1 MPQRIGT
8 VTFLVHD
15 QDEAIR
21 WFTEALGFELVEDTK
36 VPSGARWVLVSP
48 AGGET
53 PRLLLA
59 LAGTDAE
66 RARVGA
72 QAGGR
77 VLLFLETDDFARD
90 HARMIAA
97 GIRFR
102 EAPRREP
109 WGTVAVFDDLYGQGW
124 DLIQPAR

>member
-21 WFTEALGFELVEDTK
+21 WFTEALGFELVENTK
-36 VPSGARWVLVSP
+36 LPSGARWVLVGPS
-48 AGGET
+48 GGQG

-59 LAGTDAE
+59 LAATDAE
-66 RARVGA
+66 RARVGG
-72 QAGGR
+72 QAAGR
-77 VLLFLETDDFARD
+77 VALFLETDDFARD
-90 HARMIAA
+90 HARMLAA

-102 EAPRREP
+102 EAPRHEA
-109 WGTVAVFDDLYGQGW
+109 WGIVAVFDDLHGQPW